1 MNQGWE
7 TKEIENQPRLPI
19 FNLNLILTCNKFT
32 KEPIRELLHTNM
44 VRTVSNTGISQVLT
58 AMGRMTAYGDVRR
71 RLFETLHFVKEVV
84 LGAPGDIKAECMRVR
99 LLHAAVRYYVQ
110 HHDNRWEVE
119 KVSAAKEKRFIIVQ
133 VPVVQKVHSA
143 IHQISL
149 YPLDSAI

>member
-1 MNQGWE
+1 
-7 TKEIENQPRLPI
+7 
-19 FNLNLILTCNKFT
+19 
-32 KEPIRELLHTNM
+32 
-44 VRTVSNTGISQVLT
+44 
-58 AMGRMTAYGDVRR
+58 MGRMTAYGDVRR

-119 KVSAAKEKRFIIVQ
+119 KVSAVKEKRFIIVQ
-133 VPVVQKVHSA
+133 VPVVQKVDSA

-149 YPLDSAI
+149 FPQDSVIYCFP